1 MQVKEIMA
9 TSVATGS
16 IDGRLNDVAQ
26 IMWDRDCGSVPIVDA
41 EGRLAGIITDRD
53 VCMAAYTQGQPLYEI
68 PVGRVMATH
77 VLVCHIDDSVDT
89 AEQLMRE
96 GQVRRVPVIDN
107 DGRPVGLV
115 SVTDL
120 ARASAHL
127 RGPRAPHVVETI
139 AAVAAPRRAH
149 EETRSGTPA

>member
-9 TSVATGS
+9 TAVATGS
-16 IDGRLNDVAQ
+16 FDGRLNDVAQ
-26 IMWDRDCGSVPIVDA
+26 IMWDRDLGSVPIVDG

-53 VCMAAYTQGQPLYEI
+53 VCMAAYTQGHALHEI
-68 PVGRVMATH
+68 PVARVMATH

-107 DGRPVGLV
+107 DGRPVGVV
-115 SVTDL
+115 SLSDL
-120 ARASAHL
+120 ARAAAHL
-127 RGPRAPHVVETI
+127 RGVRAPHVVETLTAVSERRHVLTE
-139 AAVAAPRRAH
+139 AA
-149 EETRSGTPA
+149 SPASA